1 MAEKKPLKKDL
12 KEVIKEISKAPG
24 GNVAMPRPVTPGG
37 VQGGPPTVPS
47 PVLGAIQKEPE
58 GPLVKRD
65 IAREMFKGFKTGEEV
80 VSNIPE
86 PSPDIK
92 TVETKL
98 TEPTGKKGFKGT
110 EERKKIARGVRA
122 GTIGG
127 FTRAPGS
134 KPPLTKSLPMA
145 IEIAQERARRRAE
158 LDRIQDL
165 LRQATGSIVSREEQ
179 KLIDRAAQAAADI
192 AADADAAIKEAAMLR
207 DIDTGEVN
215 PLAQSVTQ
223 SEADRRA
230 LAGMKALERDVIK
243 VSGGNKGKGT
253 PLGDAKDIQ
262 MRKIANA
269 AIVEL
274 IDVDAQTKI
283 KSATPGAVGKSS
295 SETSLLQ
302 LGPAGDNLSGKTIM
316 LARNGKL
323 SGQPL
328 RAETIAQ
335 ITQAAQSGAKFV
347 VGDMPGV
354 DSEFIKLL
362 DKLNAPYKIYHTGD
376 KPRIQKTVSA
386 PTLPTFGG
394 KGTAAFGLL
403 GLGADAVLLWR
414 QLLQQA
420 SEQKKQ
426 IQSNL
431 MN

>member
-98 TEPTGKKGFKGT
+98 TKPTGKKGFKGT
-110 EERKKIARGVRA
+110 EERKKIAKGVRA

-230 LAGMKALERDVIK
+230 LEGIKAL
-243 VSGGNKGKGT
+243 
-253 PLGDAKDIQ
+253 
-262 MRKIANA
+262 
-269 AIVEL
+269 
-274 IDVDAQTKI
+274 
-283 KSATPGAVGKSS
+283 
-295 SETSLLQ
+295 
-302 LGPAGDNLSGKTIM
+302 
-316 LARNGKL
+316 
-323 SGQPL
+323 
-328 RAETIAQ
+328 
-335 ITQAAQSGAKFV
+335 
-347 VGDMPGV
+347 
-354 DSEFIKLL
+354 
-362 DKLNAPYKIYHTGD
+362 
-376 KPRIQKTVSA
+376 
-386 PTLPTFGG
+386 G
-394 KGTAAFGLL
+394 KGTAAFGVL
-403 GLGADAVLLWR
+403 GLGFDAIMLWK

-420 SEQKKQ
+420 QTEKQKLKSQ
-426 IQSNL
+426 T